1 LARILSPKWALCFCC
16 WSSIGLACKTVQ
28 PKEEAVIVVDSLPQ
42 ASADEGAATNQ
53 PEPVPERG
61 PSLLSEALPPVRGG
75 AHVLPAYVGNQPC
88 KMALTGDS
96 PVAKACSQRG
106 LRGALD
112 LMQIFVK
119 RAKGEGFAYAC
130 VDCHADEDDY
140 TNLTPQ
146 ADAEF
151 RKLLFLARPE

>member
-1 LARILSPKWALCFCC
+1 M
-16 WSSIGLACKTVQ
+16 GLACKTVQ
-28 PKEEAVIVVDSLPQ
+28 PKEEAVIVVDSMPP
-42 ASADEGAATNQ
+42 APADEGGPTNQ
-53 PEPVPERG
+53 PAPVPERA
-61 PSLLSEALPPVRGG
+61 PSLLSETLPPVRGG
-75 AHVLPAYVGNQPC
+75 ANVLPAYVGNQPC
-88 KMALTGDS
+88 RMALTGDS
-96 PVAKACSQRG
+96 PVAKACSARG

-112 LMQIFVK
+112 LMQTFVK
-119 RAKGEGFAYAC
+119 RAKGEGFTYAC

>member
-1 LARILSPKWALCFCC
+1 VTPILPRMWALCFCFC
-16 WSSIGLACKTVQ
+16 LMVACKTTQ
-28 PKEEAVIVVDSLPQ
+28 PKDETVILVDSTSLP
-42 ASADEGAATNQ
+42 AAESSATTA
-53 PEPVPERG
+53 PVEAPERP
-61 PSLLSEALPPVRGG
+61 PSLLSEVLPPVRGG
-75 AHVLPAYVGNQPC
+75 ARVLPAYRGSQPC

-96 PVAKACSQRG
+96 PVAKACSERG

-112 LMQIFVK
+112 LMETFVK
-119 RAKGEGFAYAC
+119 RAKGEGFEFAC

-146 ADAEF
+146 ADGEF